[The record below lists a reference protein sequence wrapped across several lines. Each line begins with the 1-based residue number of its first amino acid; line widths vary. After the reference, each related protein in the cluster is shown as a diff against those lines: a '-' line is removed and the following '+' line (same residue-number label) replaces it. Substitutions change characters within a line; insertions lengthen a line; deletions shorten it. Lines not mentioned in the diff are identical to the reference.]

1 MKITKQHT
9 ATQQAAMTRVIL
21 SLSASLFAAMMVP
34 VQAAEAE
41 SHSAKAPVS
50 HAVSSVAAIPLA
62 KVPRGILL
70 SVGQA
75 SQSAGDLGQKLQ
87 TLGYGDLSV
96 SDDKKAVAW
105 SLGYRHPISDRFSAD
120 IQYLQQGK
128 TEPKVEA
135 SLPSG
140 KTSAEASKDTAEAMP
155 KRGQG
160 ISAIA
165 LYHHPIGNK
174 LKFQGGFGAVAWQ
187 SKRTA
192 TVGTSTY
199 TSKSDGVSAIVQ
211 LGFSYPV
218 TRNTRL
224 EAHWQ
229 HTFMP
234 FEAVDRLGLG
244 LAVGF

>member
-1 MKITKQHT
+1 MKIIKQHT
-9 ATQQAAMTRVIL
+9 ATQQAAMARVIL
-21 SLSASLFAAMMVP
+21 SLSASLFAVMVVP
-34 VQAAEAE
+34 AQAADTE

-50 HAVSSVAAIPLA
+50 QDVSSVAAIPLA

-96 SDDKKAVAW
+96 SSDKKAVAW

-165 LYHHPIGNK
+165 QYHHPVGKK
-174 LKFQGGFGAVAWQ
+174 LKFQGGLGAVVWQ

-192 TVGTSTY
+192 TIGTSTY
-199 TSKSDGVSAIVQ
+199 TSKSNGVSAIAQ
-211 LGFSYPV
+211 LGISYPI

-234 FEAVDRLGLG
+234 DEAVDRVGLG
-244 LAVGF
+244 IAVGF